1 MHFSEIFFSG
11 ISLQKFVKKA
21 QNEPRGTF
29 FRLEAIASHFLHI
42 FSNLKTLIKS
52 WSQGGAL
59 QPLQSTRLVVIGFYP
74 EIE

>member
-52 WSQGGAL
+52 WFQGGAL
-59 QPLQSTRLVVIGFYP
+59 QPLQSTLLLL
-74 EIE
+74 